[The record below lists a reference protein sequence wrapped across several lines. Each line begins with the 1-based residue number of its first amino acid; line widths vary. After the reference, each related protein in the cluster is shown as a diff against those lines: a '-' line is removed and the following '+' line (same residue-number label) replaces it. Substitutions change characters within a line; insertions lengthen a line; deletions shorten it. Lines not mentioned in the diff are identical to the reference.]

1 MVIYLENLHFKD
13 RFLFEAETDSYQC
26 PKGHR
31 LHFRGFR
38 SCKRKD
44 LVKYRV
50 YCASRTVCRA
60 CAAFGVCTRD
70 AHAGRALWIGS
81 SDMLLRKHRQWM
93 NTDKARNLY
102 ARRKQ
107 LNEPVFGILKEQLGA
122 RRFLLR
128 GLENVRA
135 EFILMA
141 TAFNLRTLA
150 QFWTRLKQMA
160 FYISKSQLGKVT
172 HNIFELP
179 LIHRTFWR
187 TYLQPS
193 LD

>member
-1 MVIYLENLHFKD
+1 
-13 RFLFEAETDSYQC
+13 
-26 PKGHR
+26 
-31 LHFRGFR
+31 
-38 SCKRKD
+38 
-44 LVKYRV
+44 
-50 YCASRTVCRA
+50 
-60 CAAFGVCTRD
+60 
-70 AHAGRALWIGS
+70 
-81 SDMLLRKHRQWM
+81 
-93 NTDKARNLY
+93 
-102 ARRKQ
+102 
-107 LNEPVFGILKEQLGA
+107 LGA

-160 FYISKSQLGKVT
+160 LFISKSQLGKVA

-179 LIHRTFWR
+179 LIHKTFWR